1 MENKEKATPRTL
13 NIETNDEFKINP
25 SERIRL
31 LAKEK
36 GIMLKDV
43 AEALD
48 IKGMVLSEWLS
59 KKEIP
64 PLDRLG
70 EIADCLD
77 TDVRYLLTGKHEHYY
92 EEVSEEN
99 REMLKNFNEL
109 STVRQTEV
117 REYIKLLLKAEKSEV
132 QQFRIKWQTG
142 NNGI

>member
-1 MENKEKATPRTL
+1 
-13 NIETNDEFKINP
+13 
-25 SERIRL
+25 
-31 LAKEK
+31 
-36 GIMLKDV
+36 
-43 AEALD
+43 
-48 IKGMVLSEWLS
+48 MVLSEWLS

>member
-64 PLDRLG
+64 PLYNLN
-70 EIADCLD
+70 
-77 TDVRYLLTGKHEHYY
+77 
-92 EEVSEEN
+92 S
-99 REMLKNFNEL
+99 
-109 STVRQTEV
+109 
-117 REYIKLLLKAEKSEV
+117 LLLL
-132 QQFRIKWQTG
+132 
-142 NNGI
+142 